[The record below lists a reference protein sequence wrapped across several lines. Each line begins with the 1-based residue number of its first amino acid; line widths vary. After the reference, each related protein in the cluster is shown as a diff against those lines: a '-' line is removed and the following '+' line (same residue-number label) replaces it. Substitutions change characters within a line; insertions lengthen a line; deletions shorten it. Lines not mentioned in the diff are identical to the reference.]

1 MAGDDRERLAASVP
15 AGTLERVIA
24 LAGSS
29 RKQGDYLAGLV
40 DRVWADRDLA
50 LVAVFCPLCQ
60 GSGRFLAHV
69 GGLAWFSCPGCGAE
83 FAVIAA
89 AVVASD
95 TGEGNSE

>member
-1 MAGDDRERLAASVP
+1 MATDDRERLAASVP
-15 AGTLERVIA
+15 AGTVERVVA

-40 DRVWADRDLA
+40 DRVWADRPLA
-50 LVAVFCPLCQ
+50 LAAVSCPLCQ

-69 GGLAWFSCPGCGAE
+69 GGLAWFACDGCAAE
-83 FAVIAA
+83 FAVMAA

-95 TGEGNSE
+95 AGDGAA